1 MIGLCTFLENAFPPT
16 PSDVAVALGAF
27 LTHHGVTTAV
37 TVFFVAWLSSSVGAV
52 VVYNLS
58 RKHSKRLFSGRLG
71 RRLLSPRSIAFI
83 EREYQRFGIVG
94 IFLGRLL
101 PGFRAF
107 VAPFAGLVGL
117 GPWRA
122 LTPMILASGIWY
134 AALTMAGVLLGNE
147 WDHIDHFVSGLN
159 RTLGWIA
166 LAVLALILVLWRRHA
181 RRVRNAPP
189 AE

>member
-27 LTHHGVTTAV
+27 LTHHGVTTAA
-37 TVFFVAWLSSSVGAV
+37 TVYLVAWGCSSVGAV
-52 VVYNLS
+52 VVYSLS
-58 RKHSKRLFSGRLG
+58 RKHSKRLFSGRIG

-83 EREYQRFGIVG
+83 EREYQRFGIAG

-107 VAPFAGLVGL
+107 VAPFAGLIGL
-117 GPWRA
+117 SPWRA

-134 AALTMAGVLLGNE
+134 AALTAAGVLLGSE
-147 WDHIDHFVSGLN
+147 WERINHFVSGLN
-159 RTLGWIA
+159 KTLGWIA
-166 LAVLALILVLWRRHA
+166 VGVLVIIVVLWRRHA
-181 RRVRNAPP
+181 RRVRDEQAS
-189 AE
+189 E